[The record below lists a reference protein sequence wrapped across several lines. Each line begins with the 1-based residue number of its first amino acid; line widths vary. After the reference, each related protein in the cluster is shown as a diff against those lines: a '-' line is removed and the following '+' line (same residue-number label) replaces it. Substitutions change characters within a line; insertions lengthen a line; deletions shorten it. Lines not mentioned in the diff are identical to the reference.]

1 MISLISATIILLLE
15 VFMIEIWDAYDR
27 QFNKIENVRLIRE
40 LREETGIES
49 SNL

>member
-1 MISLISATIILLLE
+1 M
-15 VFMIEIWDAYDR
+15 VEIWDAYDR

-49 SNL
+49 SNLKEITRWRNC